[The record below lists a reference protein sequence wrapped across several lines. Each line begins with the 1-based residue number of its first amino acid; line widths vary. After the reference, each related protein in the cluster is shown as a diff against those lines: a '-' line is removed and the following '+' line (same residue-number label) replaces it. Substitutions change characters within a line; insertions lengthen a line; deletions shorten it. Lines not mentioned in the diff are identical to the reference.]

1 MERLRAT
8 SVNTKHTAQVV
19 SQNQKVPPTRV
30 TRRNGSLQAAEQ
42 STSLQP
48 RDGLVNEPRPL
59 GDFLPF
65 PTEDLLGNLREFIV
79 ECPRKTCL
87 I

>member
-8 SVNTKHTAQVV
+8 SVNTKHTAKVV
-19 SQNQKVPPTRV
+19 SQNQKVPPTRI
-30 TRRNGSLQAAEQ
+30 TRRNGSLQTAEQ

-48 RDGLVNEPRPL
+48 RDGLVNEPWAF

-65 PTEDLLGNLREFIV
+65 PSGDLLGNLREFIV
-79 ECPRKTCL
+79 ERLRKTCL
-87 I
+87 V